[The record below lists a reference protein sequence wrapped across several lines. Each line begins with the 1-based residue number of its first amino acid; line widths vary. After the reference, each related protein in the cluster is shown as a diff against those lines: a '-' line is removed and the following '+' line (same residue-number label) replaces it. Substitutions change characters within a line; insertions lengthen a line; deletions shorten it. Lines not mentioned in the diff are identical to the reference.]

1 MKRYPSISRR
11 ECISALHKGGFR
23 IVRTSGDH
31 YLLKPASGRGATVS
45 VPDRK
50 DIHRNTLGV
59 ILKQAKLTLDEF
71 EKLRGRK

>member
-1 MKRYPSISRR
+1 MTRYPSISRR
-11 ECISALHKGGFR
+11 ECIQALRKGGFR

-31 YLLKPASGRGATVS
+31 YLLKPASGQGKTVS

-59 ILKQAKLTLDEF
+59 ILKQAELTLDDF
-71 EKLRGRK
+71 EKLRKG